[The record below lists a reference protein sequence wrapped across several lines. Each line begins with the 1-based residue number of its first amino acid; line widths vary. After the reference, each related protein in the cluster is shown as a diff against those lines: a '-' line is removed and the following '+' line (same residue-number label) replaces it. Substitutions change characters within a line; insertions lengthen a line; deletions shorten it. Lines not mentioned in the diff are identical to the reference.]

1 MLKVKI
7 EGLISKL
14 NGEVGVVVK
23 NVKTGEI
30 IMFNEDMVFPS
41 ASIIKLPIIWEL
53 FRKIESK
60 DISLDNEVAL
70 QECSKVGGFGILKE
84 LHNGLNLSIKDLAT
98 LMIILSDNVATNVLI
113 DLLGMENINQSSKD
127 IGTKN
132 TILQRKMMDGEAKK
146 KGLDNFTS
154 PIDVSNILEK
164 FLTSYELSNVSRNKI
179 IDILKRQQ
187 CNNKLPVL
195 IDKDIAFAHKTGDLP
210 GVEHDAGILFL
221 NNTEIIVVVLTKNL
235 KDNTEGIKFNNNIGK
250 IVYDYFK

>member
-1 MLKVKI
+1 MLKVMIKD
-7 EGLISKL
+7 LIDNL
-14 NGEVGVVVK
+14 NGEAGVVVK
-23 NVKTGEI
+23 NTKTGEV

-53 FRKIESK
+53 FKKIESK
-60 DISLDNEVAL
+60 EIAIDNEIAL
-70 QECSKVGGFGILKE
+70 QECNKVGGFGVLKE
-84 LHNGLNLSIKDLAT
+84 LHDGLNLSIKDLAT
-98 LMIILSDNVATNVLI
+98 LMIILSDNIATNILI

-127 IGTKN
+127 IGMKD

-146 KGLDNFTS
+146 RGLDNFTS
-154 PIDVSNILEK
+154 PIDVLSILDT
-164 FLTSYELSNVSRNKI
+164 FISSDELSNESRDKI

-195 IDKDIAFAHKTGDLP
+195 IDENVEFAHKTGDLP
-210 GVEHDAGILFL
+210 GVEHDAGILL
-221 NNTEIIVVVLTKNL
+221 LENTAIIVVVLTKNL